1 MACRRRCHKI
11 FFFVAIFQQEEYK
24 HRLSGSPHHSGAL
37 RGVKFDIF
45 WLEGDGILLT
55 LCKNANQNVSKCAWS
70 FPSNPHFFSSLSL
83 CMSYFWGCW
92 WIHRNIIYGKST
104 LFEVRRR
111 KVNSGNVDVH
121 ERLRGFEYL
130 HIASP
135 AMIKYPQCR
144 CCSVTFDDT
153 ERP

>member
-11 FFFVAIFQQEEYK
+11 FFLLLFSSRK
-24 HRLSGSPHHSGAL
+24 NTNTGSPHHSGAL
-37 RGVKFDIF
+37 RRVKFDIF

-70 FPSNPHFFSSLSL
+70 FPSNPHFFPPPLSL

-153 ERP
+153 ERS

>member
-1 MACRRRCHKI
+1 MACRRRCHKNFI
-11 FFFVAIFQQEEYK
+11 LLLFSSRK
-24 HRLSGSPHHSGAL
+24 NTNTGSLHHSGAL

-70 FPSNPHFFSSLSL
+70 FPSNPHPPPPL
-83 CMSYFWGCW
+83 CISYFWGCW
-92 WIHRNIIYGKST
+92 WIHRNRNYGKST

-135 AMIKYPQCR
+135 AMIKYPRCR